1 MTRAYLILID
11 FVLPLPMTV
20 GIAVLHYVIPERLLA
35 RKWCEFC

>member
-20 GIAVLHYVIPERLLA
+20 GVAALHYTIWERLLA
-35 RKWCEFC
+35 RK